1 MMLMMLLIMMM
12 DANDDN
18 DDSASQPIAAVRVDT
33 LGQSFPHNQ
42 VVPLQACREEQCVP
56 SENIDHFI
64 LLLLLLLMG
73 KWERGRNVKQCIR
86 LECRK
91 G

>member
-1 MMLMMLLIMMM
+1 MLILMM
-12 DANDDN
+12 DDNDDN
-18 DDSASQPIAAVRVDT
+18 DESASPPIGAVRVDP
-33 LGQSFPHNQ
+33 LGQSLPHDQ
-42 VVPLQACREEQCVP
+42 VVPLQARREEQCVP

-64 LLLLLLLMG
+64 LLLLLMG
-73 KWERGRNVKQCIR
+73 KWERGRNVKQSIP